1 MANVEGFKYWTD
13 NEAVRGF
20 DANAF
25 LMSQSVMRFTSA
37 SDRDSALGRSLTAGM
52 VAYDKSTSTLQL
64 YDGTSWLDVAVGSVG
79 VTDHGLLTGLADDD
93 HPQYL
98 TEARGDARY
107 AAVDS
112 SPTITLAGDASG
124 SVTLTNL
131 GNGTLT
137 VAVNDDSHNH
147 TIANV
152 DNLQTTL
159 DGKAASSHTHSYL
172 SNNTNTYWTSGQFT
186 FRSADVLESSSGDQ
200 ATLEVYQ
207 DTAGADAFMQFH
219 VSGDYA
225 AYFGLKGDI
234 NDFAVGGWSMGG
246 TYYRMWHAGNS
257 NSYSI
262 DWYQDAS
269 YADNWHRSTGT
280 SGFYHESYGGGW
292 YMTDS
297 TWVRVYNAKH
307 LYTNGGKFRA
317 YRSANEGDWSN
328 AIIGGDCGGG
338 FSGLAVRCGNS
349 DTHTGQFRPSSGAF
363 YVRNHNDTAYWQI
376 NAYWYNPS
384 SRTLKQDIETWGFAK
399 PLSSAVNADYDTTVT
414 DLLKRLRVVSYRF
427 KKQNNLPANVS
438 SKRRSDALDRLNAY
452 RYKRGLDLY
461 EGDEA
466 VHQCGRD
473 CDGSADAPCD
483 EFRNWE
489 RGTIGLIAEEVAEVI
504 PEATNVDLNP
514 SSPTKGTD
522 AGLDPMALIAITIK
536 AFQELEA
543 RLSILES
550 NNFIGA

>member
-1 MANVEGFKYWTD
+1 MATNFPG
-13 NEAVRGF
+13 G
-20 DANAF
+20 
-25 LMSQSVMRFTSA
+25 
-37 SDRDSALGRSLTAGM
+37 
-52 VAYDKSTSTLQL
+52 
-64 YDGTSWLDVAVGSVG
+64 
-79 VTDHGLLTGLADDD
+79 
-93 HPQYL
+93 
-98 TEARGDARY
+98 
-107 AAVDS
+107 VDS
-112 SPTITLAGDASG
+112 FTNPTSGDTLASPDHAAQHADVNDAVEALQAKVGADSSAVTTSHDYKIAQLEVKSPTITLAGDASG

-137 VAVNDDSHNH
+137 VTVNDDSHNH

-159 DGKAASSHTHSYL
+159 DGKAASSHSHSYL
-172 SNNTNTYWTSGQFT
+172 PLSGGTLTGELVLSGVSPQMKFYDTSGTDHFWLHVNSNNFYILTDRDNNGSWDGNHPLQLE
-186 FRSADVLESSSGDQ
+186 ADTEDSYL
-200 ATLEVYQ
+200 
-207 DTAGADAFMQFH
+207 
-219 VSGDYA
+219 
-225 AYFGLKGDI
+225 FGNL
-234 NDFAVGGWSMGG
+234 V
-246 TYYRMWHAGNS
+246 WHAGNS
-257 NSYSI
+257 NSYSV
-262 DWYQDAS
+262 DWYQNRS
-269 YADNWHRSTGT
+269 YADDWHRSTGT

-338 FSGLAVRCGNS
+338 FAGLAVRCGNS

-384 SRTLKQDIETWGFAK
+384 SRTLKQDIETWGSAK

-427 KKQNNLPANVS
+427 KKQNSLPADVS

-452 RYKRGLDLY
+452 RYARGMDLY
-461 EGDEA
+461 DGGEA

-473 CDGSADAPCD
+473 CDGSVDAPCD
-483 EFRNWE
+483 EFRNWQ